1 MSGDAGTAPPAIV
14 VEHLVAR
21 YGAKTILNDISCE
34 VRRGE
39 VFVIV
44 GGSGCGKTT
53 LLRHMIGLLKPA
65 SGRVLIEGD
74 DISQADEEQMRR
86 IQQRIGVSFQAG
98 ALFGSLTLGQNVAL
112 PLEEYTN
119 LPPDMIELLV
129 RMKLA
134 MVRLDGFES
143 FMVSALS
150 GGMKKRA
157 ALARA
162 LALDPRI
169 LFFDEPSAGLD
180 PITSVE
186 LDELIVQVNKSLGT
200 TIVVVS
206 HELASI
212 FTIADRCI
220 MLDPATKSIIAE
232 GPPIELR
239 DHSTDPRVRAFFNRQ
254 PADDARAPSGGE
266 ADRAGPDHRRTP
278 RGHRGA

>member
-1 MSGDAGTAPPAIV
+1 MSGDPQTAPLIR
-14 VEHLVAR
+14 VEHLVAC
-21 YGAKTILNDISCE
+21 YGDNLILDDISCE
-34 VRRGE
+34 VQRGE

-53 LLRHMIGLLKPA
+53 LLRHMIGLQTPA
-65 SGRVLIEGD
+65 AGRVLIDGD
-74 DISQADEEQMRR
+74 DITAADEEQLLR
-86 IQQRIGVSFQAG
+86 IQRKLGVTFQGG

-112 PLEEYTN
+112 PLEEYTT
-119 LPPDMIELLV
+119 LPADTIDLLV
-129 RMKLA
+129 RIKLA
-134 MVRLDGFES
+134 MVKLDGFEA
-143 FMVSALS
+143 FMISELS

-162 LALDPRI
+162 LALDPAI

-180 PITSVE
+180 PITSAE

-220 MLDPATKSIIAE
+220 MLDGVTKKVIAE
-232 GPPIELR
+232 GQPRELR
-239 DHSTDPRVRAFFNRQ
+239 DHSPDPRVHAFFNRQ
-254 PADDARAPSGGE
+254 PAEHPERKRIS
-266 ADRAGPDHRRTP
+266 
-278 RGHRGA
+278 

>member
-1 MSGDAGTAPPAIV
+1 MSGEPSATPPVIQV
-14 VEHLVAR
+14 DRLVAR
-21 YGAKTILNDISCE
+21 YGERVILNGISCE
-34 VRRGE
+34 VRQGE
-39 VFVIV
+39 VFAIV

-65 SGRVLIEGD
+65 SGRVLIDGD
-74 DISQADEEQMRR
+74 DISQADEEQLRR
-86 IQQRIGVSFQAG
+86 IQQRFGVSFQAG
-98 ALFGSLTLGQNVAL
+98 ALFGSLTLGQNIAL
-112 PLEEYTN
+112 PLEEYTT
-119 LPPDMIELLV
+119 LPPEMITLLV

-134 MVRLDGFES
+134 MVSLNGFEEL
-143 FMVSALS
+143 MVSELS

-186 LDELIVQVNKSLGT
+186 LDQLIVQVNKSLGT

-206 HELASI
+206 HELPSI

-220 MLDPATKSIIAE
+220 MLDPVTKSIIAE
-232 GPPIELR
+232 GPPRDLR
-239 DHSTDPRVRAFFNRQ
+239 DHSADPRVHAFFNRQ
-254 PADDARAPSGGE
+254 PAETAQ
-266 ADRAGPDHRRTP
+266 HRRTS
-278 RGHRGA
+278 RGDRGA

>member
-1 MSGDAGTAPPAIV
+1 MSGERAAAPPVIQ

-21 YGAKTILNDISCE
+21 YGEQTILDDISCE

-53 LLRHMIGLLKPA
+53 LLRHMIGLLRPA
-65 SGRVLIEGD
+65 SGRVLIDGE
-74 DISQADEEQMRR
+74 DITTADEERLR
-86 IQQRIGVSFQAG
+86 HIQQKLGVTFQGG
-98 ALFGSLTLGQNVAL
+98 ALFGSLSLGENIAL
-112 PLEEYTN
+112 PLEEYTA
-119 LPPDMIELLV
+119 LPPETIALLV

-134 MVRLDGFES
+134 MVRLDGFQD
-143 FMVSALS
+143 FMISELS

-162 LALDPRI
+162 LALDPAI

-186 LDELIVQVNKSLGT
+186 LDELIVQVNQSLGT
-200 TIVVVS
+200 TVVAVS

-220 MLDPATKSIIAE
+220 MLDAVSKRIIAE
-232 GPPIELR
+232 GPPQALR
-239 DHSTDPRVRAFFNRQ
+239 DQSQDRRVHAFFNRE
-254 PADDARAPSGGE
+254 PGHRARDPRAP
-266 ADRAGPDHRRTP
+266 A
-278 RGHRGA
+278 

>member
-1 MSGDAGTAPPAIV
+1 MSGDAVGPPVIQ
-14 VEHLVAR
+14 VEHLVAQ
-21 YGAKTILNDISCE
+21 YGETVILEDISCE

-53 LLRHMIGLLKPA
+53 LLRHMIGLLRPA
-65 SGRVLIEGD
+65 AGRVVIDGD
-74 DISQADEEQMRR
+74 DITRTDEEQLQA
-86 IQQRIGVSFQAG
+86 IQRKLGVTFQGG

-112 PLEEYTN
+112 PLEEYTT
-119 LPPDMIELLV
+119 LPPATIDLLV
-129 RMKLA
+129 RIKLA
-134 MVRLDGFES
+134 MVKLDGFEE
-143 FMVSALS
+143 FMISELS

-162 LALDPRI
+162 LALDPAI

-180 PITSVE
+180 PITSAE

-200 TIVVVS
+200 TIVAVS

-220 MLDPATKSIIAE
+220 MLDGDAKRIIAE
-232 GPPIELR
+232 GRPAELR
-239 DHSTDPRVRAFFNRQ
+239 DHSTDPRVHAFFNRQ
-254 PADDARAPSGGE
+254 PAAHPGR
-266 ADRAGPDHRRTP
+266 RRTT
-278 RGHRGA
+278 

>member
-1 MSGDAGTAPPAIV
+1 MSGDASEPPIIQ
-14 VEHLVAR
+14 VEHLVAQ
-21 YGAKTILNDISCE
+21 YGETVILEDISCE

-53 LLRHMIGLLKPA
+53 LLRHMIGLLRPA
-65 SGRVLIEGD
+65 AGRVVIDGD
-74 DISQADEEQMRR
+74 DITRTDEEQLQA
-86 IQQRIGVSFQAG
+86 IQRKLGVTFQGG

-112 PLEEYTN
+112 PLEEYTT
-119 LPPDMIELLV
+119 LPPATIDLLV
-129 RMKLA
+129 RIKLA
-134 MVRLDGFES
+134 MVKLDGFEE
-143 FMVSALS
+143 FMISELS

-162 LALDPRI
+162 LALDPAI

-180 PITSVE
+180 PITSAE

-200 TIVVVS
+200 TIVAVS

-220 MLDPATKSIIAE
+220 MLDGDAKRIIAE
-232 GPPIELR
+232 GRPAELR
-239 DHSTDPRVRAFFNRQ
+239 DHSTDPRVHAFFNRQ
-254 PADDARAPSGGE
+254 PAAHPGR
-266 ADRAGPDHRRTP
+266 RRTT
-278 RGHRGA
+278 

>member
-1 MSGDAGTAPPAIV
+1 MSGEQSAPVIR
-14 VEHLVAR
+14 VEHLVAQ
-21 YGAKTILNDISCE
+21 YGDNVILDDISCE

-39 VFVIV
+39 VFLIV

-53 LLRHMIGLLKPA
+53 LLRHMIGLLRPSA
-65 SGRVLIEGD
+65 GRILIEGD
-74 DISQADEEQMRR
+74 DITCADEEELAR
-86 IQQRIGVSFQAG
+86 IQRKLGVTFQAG

-112 PLEEYTN
+112 PLEEYTS
-119 LPPDMIELLV
+119 LPAETIRLLV
-129 RMKLA
+129 RIKLA
-134 MVRLDGFES
+134 MVKLDGFEE
-143 FMVSALS
+143 FMISELS

-162 LALDPRI
+162 LALDPAI

-186 LDELIVQVNKSLGT
+186 LDELIVQLNKSLGT

-220 MLDPATKSIIAE
+220 MLDAGTKKIIAE
-232 GPPIELR
+232 GPPRALR
-239 DHSTDPRVRAFFNRQ
+239 EHSDPRVHAFFNRE
-254 PADDARAPSGGE
+254 PSG
-266 ADRAGPDHRRTP
+266 HRER
-278 RGHRGA
+278 RSIA